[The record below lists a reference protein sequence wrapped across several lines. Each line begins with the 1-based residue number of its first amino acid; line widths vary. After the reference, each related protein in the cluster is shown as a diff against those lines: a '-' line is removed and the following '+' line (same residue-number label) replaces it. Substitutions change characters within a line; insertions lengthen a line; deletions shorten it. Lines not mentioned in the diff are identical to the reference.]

1 MRRLLPILLLGGA
14 LAVMVALQM
23 QHSGSRAGFEAPGF
37 SLPDLDGVTHDL
49 ASYRG
54 KVVFLNVWATW
65 CPPCREEMPS
75 MNRLHERYAR
85 EGLVVLAVSQDEGPK
100 EGVEAF
106 ARGLGLTFPILL
118 DPEGVV
124 PPRFGVT
131 GYPETFLIDRAG
143 RIVRHVVGPADWFSD
158 GARAEI
164 EALLRAPAANPDA

>member
-14 LAVMVALQM
+14 LAAMVALQM
-23 QHSGSRAGFEAPGF
+23 QRSGTRTGFEAPGF
-37 SLPDLDGVTHDL
+37 SLPDLNGTTHDL

-85 EGLVVLAVSQDEGPK
+85 EGLVVLAVSEDEGPK
-100 EGVEAF
+100 EDVAAF
-106 ARGLGLTFPILL
+106 ARSLGLSFPVLL
-118 DPEGVV
+118 DPEGSV

-131 GYPETFLIDRAG
+131 GYPETFLIDRTG
-143 RIVRHVVGPADWFSD
+143 RIVRHVIGPADWFSD
-158 GARAEI
+158 SARAEI
-164 EALLRAPAANPDA
+164 EALLRAPAADPVT